1 MLPTP
6 VPTALPTALPTNPI
20 LTFSVTNNTHKVEA
34 AVAAVEAKKPK
45 IPIKARGGC
54 PRSIQR
60 MGVNEGDRVLEIGV
74 GNGMRAEAIALLA
87 GEDGSVVTLDP
98 SNETTEEA
106 KADLTALLDAKRV
119 YLVSGPIDWA
129 KGLTKFEDGS
139 FDKVLCVNAIYLQL
153 WHSGVEAA
161 LVECHRVMEEGSL
174 ITVVVPGA
182 TAVAAPGGQDGESDG
197 ESKAGRTHLS
207 DIMVRFSWGAKGPVF
222 VRGLCVWLGYD
233 CGRGGGNASG
243 GGGGGRV

>member
-1 MLPTP
+1 ME
-6 VPTALPTALPTNPI
+6 
-20 LTFSVTNNTHKVEA
+20 EA
-34 AVAAVEAKKPK
+34 AAAVEAKKPK
-45 IPIKARGGC
+45 IPITARGGC

-129 KGLTKFEDGS
+129 KGLSKFEDGS

-161 LVECHRVMEEGSL
+161 LVECYRVMEEGSL

-182 TAVAAPGGQDGESDG
+182 TAVAAPGGQDGES
-197 ESKAGRTHLS
+197 KAGRTHLS
-207 DIMVRFSWGAKGPVF
+207 DIMVRFSRGGEGAGVLCAKECAGGGGAVG
-222 VRGLCVWLGYD
+222 VRLRSGRRESKR
-233 CGRGGGNASG
+233 RGGGAF
-243 GGGGGRV
+243 